1 MNCSVACTYTVL
13 SFSESKMT
21 LAELKSVV
29 ETMQNLPCV
38 MTQLEEVQVRGS
50 VTEQQTCSFSDFRHF
65 LIIFCAV
72 VVYFFAI

>member
-1 MNCSVACTYTVL
+1 MEHKFIIYMNCSVACTYTLL
-13 SFSESKMT
+13 SFSETKMT

-50 VTEQQTCSFSDFRHF
+50 VTLSNK
-65 LIIFCAV
+65 LI
-72 VVYFFAI
+72 

>member
-1 MNCSVACTYTVL
+1 
-13 SFSESKMT
+13 MT

-65 LIIFCAV
+65 FV
-72 VVYFFAI
+72 

>member
-1 MNCSVACTYTVL
+1 MMEHKFIIYVRCSVSCTYTFPC
-13 SFSESKMT
+13 FSETKMT

-50 VTEQQTCSFSDFRHF
+50 VTLSS
-65 LIIFCAV
+65 
-72 VVYFFAI
+72 